1 MLPGQRLRKTP
12 LSRLKQRPRDL
23 VMKKM
28 KQSSMIA
35 VNRMTLKM
43 TVIQS
48 MKIVNQIMTLKER
61 NIGMMK
67 DDDYKR
73 RIRLIMVLIPKKP

>member
-1 MLPGQRLRKTP
+1 
-12 LSRLKQRPRDL
+12 
-23 VMKKM
+23 
-28 KQSSMIA
+28 
-35 VNRMTLKM
+35 M

-67 DDDYKR
+67 GDDYKR

>member
-1 MLPGQRLRKTP
+1 
-12 LSRLKQRPRDL
+12 
-23 VMKKM
+23 MKKM

-48 MKIVNQIMTLKER
+48 MKIANQIMTLKER

-67 DDDYKR
+67 GDDYKR